1 MSFERKILRTIFR
14 LVTEDNQWT
23 TRMNVELKELYKDIN
38 IWAFIELQRLRWM
51 GHLLGMDDAR
61 NTNI

>member
-1 MSFERKILRTIFR
+1 MTFERILRTIFR

-38 IWAFIELQRLRWM
+38 IWAFIELQCLRWM